1 MKKIIILASALL
13 LLASCKKEDDI
24 CGDSTFEFKLYAPQ
38 TKLIA
43 YVNGN
48 LVGEFGNEVTI
59 KKPIGTYFISIIQQR
74 TINFSTIIF
83 YDTIELKP
91 CKDIFSYKY

>member
-24 CGDSTFEFKLYAPQ
+24 CGDSTFDFKLYAPQ

-48 LVGEFGNEVTI
+48 LVGEFGNEVTFTAPSGI
-59 KKPIGTYFISIIQQR
+59 YYIGIIQQR
-74 TINFSTIIF
+74 TPNMSTVIFS
-83 YDTIELKP
+83 DTVILEP

>member
-1 MKKIIILASALL
+1 MKKVILL
-13 LLASCKKEDDI
+13 LTSFLVISSCSKNDSI

-48 LVGEFGNEVTI
+48 LVGEFGNKVTFTAPSGI
-59 KKPIGTYFISIIQQR
+59 YYIGIIQQR
-74 TINFSTIIF
+74 TPNMSTVIFS
-83 YDTIELKP
+83 DTVILEP

>member
-24 CGDSTFEFKLYAPQ
+24 CGDSTFEFKLYGSP
-38 TKLIA
+38 TKLIT
-43 YVNGN
+43 YVNGS
-48 LVGEFGNEVTI
+48 LLGEFENEVTFTAPSGI
-59 KKPIGTYFISIIQQR
+59 YYIGIIQQR
-74 TINFSTIIF
+74 TPNMSTVIFS
-83 YDTIELKP
+83 DTVILEP